1 MTALRQSALRSRHE
15 ALGATLD
22 PCFGMDVPWS
32 YDQDINLEHKAVRTA
47 AGLFDV
53 SELRKIHLV
62 GPDAASVVD
71 HLITRDFSSI
81 EPG

>member
-15 ALGATLD
+15 ELGATLD

-32 YDQDINLEHKAVRTA
+32 YDQDVNLEHNAVRNA

-53 SELRKIHLV
+53 SREFDRRSLLFVSRRFAVLS
-62 GPDAASVVD
+62 GS
-71 HLITRDFSSI
+71 
-81 EPG
+81 